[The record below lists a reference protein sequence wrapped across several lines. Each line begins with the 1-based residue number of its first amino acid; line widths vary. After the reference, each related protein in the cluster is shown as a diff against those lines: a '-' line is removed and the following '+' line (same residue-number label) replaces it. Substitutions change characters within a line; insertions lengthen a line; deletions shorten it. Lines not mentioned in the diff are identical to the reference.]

1 MVANA
6 NQPNTVWTNDGNG
19 TFTNSGQAL
28 GNSGS
33 HSVALGDL
41 DEDGDLDAVVAN
53 CCNQPDT
60 VWTNDGN
67 GTFTNSGNE
76 GGTYMETLEWDTD
89 RYINVYTNDV
99 YTNNYPLVGYATFPW
114 YTYHKVVVDW
124 RTYGRDGSFPALD
137 QGRILTHE
145 IGHYLGLFHTFQ
157 GEIFQDGCGNSD
169 CYGSGD
175 FICDTNPQQY
185 PHYGCSLGTSSCGS
199 VDPIQNYMGY
209 SDDLCKNNFTPEQ
222 ILRMRYALVHYRPLL
237 YSIDTDCPAD
247 LDGNGAVDGADLA
260 IVLGAWGSSDATA
273 DVIGDPLVDGADL
286 AAILAAWGSC
296 TQ

>member
-1 MVANA
+1 NTVWTNNGNGIFTNSPQALGTGASFSVALGDLDGDGDLDAMVANSG
-6 NQPNTVWTNDGNG
+6 QSNTVWTNDGNG
-19 TFTNSGQAL
+19 NFESG
-28 GNSGS
+28 
-33 HSVALGDL
+33 
-41 DEDGDLDAVVAN
+41 
-53 CCNQPDT
+53 T
-60 VWTNDGN
+60 
-67 GTFTNSGNE
+67 
-76 GGTYMETLEWDTD
+76 TYMENLEWDTD
-89 RYINVYTNDV
+89 RYINVYTMDV
-99 YTNNYPLVGYATFPW
+99 YTNTNFLVGYATMPW

-124 RTYGRDGSFPALD
+124 RAYGRDGPVPPLD

-145 IGHYLGLFHTFQ
+145 IGHYLGLFHTFE
-157 GEIFQDGCGNSD
+157 GGCGNSD

-185 PHYGCSLGTSSCGS
+185 PDQECSLGTSSCGS

-209 SDDLCKNNFTPEQ
+209 SPDLCKNNFTPEQ